1 MQDAAA
7 TTERFAAAGRQLND
21 DFDLRTALRRCS
33 DNAVVLAKLRQI
45 HADTDRVQ
53 FLMTVMAGIGL
64 ACLLLLFI
72 IAMSVL

>member
-1 MQDAAA
+1 MQDAF
-7 TTERFAAAGRQLND
+7 TTAQFSEAGRKINE